1 MTLPSGRH
9 HDAVEIVNIAPLHG
23 AGAIIGPSCVA
34 AANLA
39 VAEINSGTGI
49 LGREVCVTTID
60 GGGPPQRV
68 YDEVSA
74 LLATGMVHAV
84 TGIPMPENR
93 VAIMRAAAGR
103 APCLFGVG
111 HDGLAGEEPGV
122 FMIGEHP
129 GIQTLVA
136 VDWLYREFGARR
148 WAVVASDYLWSRRI
162 APTLREVL
170 APRHTVVA
178 EHFVP
183 IGAENFDAVL
193 DDPRLDAADGVI
205 LLLIG
210 ADAARFNRAFTA
222 AGRAGRQFRT
232 GPTIDE
238 NVLLAGGLDANRDI
252 YVPSSVIP
260 DRRSADHRD
269 LLDRYLRLHHGFAPA
284 FSRFA
289 NGAYRAL
296 HALRTAVDTAGS
308 FETARIHGAL
318 ADRPVL
324 EGPSGEF
331 TFRGDQIVQPT
342 LVARATGVDFET
354 LTVV

>member
-1 MTLPSGRH
+1 MTLSSGRH
-9 HDAVEIVNIAPLHG
+9 HDAVEIVNIAPMCG
-23 AGAIIGPSCVA
+23 AGALIGPSCVA

-39 VAEINSGTGI
+39 MAEINSGTGI

-68 YDEVSA
+68 HDEVSA

-93 VAIMRAAAGR
+93 YAIMRAAAGR

-111 HDGLAGEEPGV
+111 HDGLATEEPGV

-136 VDWLYREFGARR
+136 VDWLHREFGARR

-162 APTLREVL
+162 APTLREIL

-183 IGAENFDAVL
+183 LGAEDFGAVL
-193 DDPRLDAADGVI
+193 DDPRLDTADGVI
-205 LLLIG
+205 LLLVG

-222 AGRAGRQFRT
+222 AGRADRQFRT

-238 NVLLAGGLDANRDI
+238 NVLLAGGLDANRNI

-260 DRRSADHRD
+260 DRRSADDRD
-269 LLDRYLRLHHGFAPA
+269 LLDRYLRLHRGFAPT

-289 NGAYRAL
+289 NGVYHSL

-318 ADRPVL
+318 ANRPVL
-324 EGPSGEF
+324 EGPSGAF
-331 TFRGDQIVQPT
+331 TFRGDQVVRPT
-342 LVARATGVDFET
+342 FVARAEGVDFET
-354 LTVV
+354 LTVA

>member
-1 MTLPSGRH
+1 MTLSSGRH
-9 HDAVEIVNIAPLHG
+9 HDVVEIVNIAPLHG

-39 VAEINSGTGI
+39 TAEINSGTGI
-49 LGREVCVTTID
+49 LGREVCITTID

-93 VAIMRAAAGR
+93 SGIMRAAAGR

-111 HDGLAGEEPGV
+111 HDGLAAEEPGV

-129 GIQTLVA
+129 GIQTIVA
-136 VDWLYREFGARR
+136 VDWLHREFGARR
-148 WAVVASDYLWSRRI
+148 WAVVANDYLWSRRI
-162 APTLREVL
+162 APALREIL

-178 EHFVP
+178 EYFVP
-183 IGAENFDAVL
+183 LGAADFGAVL
-193 DDPRLDAADGVI
+193 DDPRLDTADGVI
-205 LLLIG
+205 LLLLG

-222 AGRAGRQFRT
+222 AGRADRQFRT

-238 NVLLAGGLDANRDI
+238 NVLLAGGPDANGNI
-252 YVPSSVIP
+252 YVPSGTIP
-260 DRRSADHRD
+260 DRRSAEDRD

-289 NGAYRAL
+289 NGVYHSL
-296 HALRTAVDTAGS
+296 HALRTAVDAAGS

-318 ADRPVL
+318 ADRAVL
-324 EGPSGEF
+324 EGPSGAF
-331 TFRGDQIVQPT
+331 TFRGDQVVRPT
-342 LVARATGVDFET
+342 FVARAAGVDFET